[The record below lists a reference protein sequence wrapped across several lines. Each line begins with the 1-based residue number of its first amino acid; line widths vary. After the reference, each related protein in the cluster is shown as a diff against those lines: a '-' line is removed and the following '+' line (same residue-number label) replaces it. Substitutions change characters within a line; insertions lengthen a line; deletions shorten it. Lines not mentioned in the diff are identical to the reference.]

1 MKAPWP
7 LRNDFESVSNQNIGK
22 FTSKNFR
29 CFDPKAAK
37 FSVVFMRKG
46 SAEVI
51 IRAFSQSISVP
62 KLFSFY
68 NCCTNFCT
76 IRTLLEEIRHYGALS
91 RVSAAC
97 SGSEGSSSSFKI
109 RFLSHKGAIDTPN
122 TAVGAFLK
130 TAKNGFS
137 GSLREPGVWRGVC
150 TPHLKLTTRG

>member
-1 MKAPWP
+1 MNGFRP
-7 LRNDFESVSNQNIGK
+7 LRKNFATTSYPFRIKTSEK

-109 RFLSHKGAIDTPN
+109 RFISHKEAIDTP
-122 TAVGAFLK
+122 
-130 TAKNGFS
+130 
-137 GSLREPGVWRGVC
+137 R
-150 TPHLKLTTRG
+150 TRL